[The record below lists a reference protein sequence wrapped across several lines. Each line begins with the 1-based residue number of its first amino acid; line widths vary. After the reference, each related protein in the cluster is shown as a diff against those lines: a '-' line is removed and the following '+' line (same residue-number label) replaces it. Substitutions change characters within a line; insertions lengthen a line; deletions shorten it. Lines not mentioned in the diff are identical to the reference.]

1 MKGNHHTYYHVKDIS
16 FLQHEPLLE
25 IFRDKRAH
33 EKKVKKA
40 EAKKNADLA
49 KRLRILA
56 PSYKLDR
63 VIRERFVY
71 SIYLLSKIS
80 FKLACCS

>member
-16 FLQHEPLLE
+16 FLEREPLLE

-40 EAKKNADLA
+40 EAKKNPDLA
-49 KRLRILA
+49 KRLRTRA
-56 PSYKLDR
+56 PTYKLDK

-71 SIYLLSKIS
+71 SIHLL
-80 FKLACCS
+80 